1 MATTSEVRDQTP
13 STRDRLYG
21 WKTAAPLDHS
31 LVPDTPIEL
40 PPGPRTPGLLQTVLV
55 WGYRPQYLPRMHEK
69 FGDTFT
75 LNSAPVGRLVVTRD
89 ADAIREIFR
98 TSPDIVH
105 AGEGNS
111 LLRPLVGN
119 NSVLTLDAP
128 EHQPARKRLL
138 PPFHGARI
146 ARVVSLMEEA
156 TTREVATWPVGEDFP
171 LLERT
176 QALTLDIIVRVVMG
190 VDDPARAKRL
200 GDALRGVLSLG
211 ISDMLMW
218 VAPGLHRYW
227 PWRNVIRQLDY
238 ADELLYEEIER
249 RRNDPDRASRP
260 DVLSMLVDGDAD
272 PAVVRDELVTM
283 LAAGHETTAV
293 GLAWTFELVLRH
305 PEVLERLRT
314 GLDDDRDPYRTA
326 VVKEALRVRPVIFN
340 VARRLMEPMQLGGFS
355 LPAGQFVLPSISGL
369 QTDPRIWGPDA
380 AEFRPERWEDA
391 EVPSH
396 AWIPFGGGTRRC
408 LGALFAQTE
417 METVVRT
424 VLRQVEMR
432 AVGDHA
438 EKQRMHHITVVPARG
453 ARVQVTNRLA

>member
-1 MATTSEVRDQTP
+1 MAEDGVMATTSEVRDQTP

-260 DVLSMLVDGDAD
+260 DVLSMENVPRLLAFKEGSVFKRFVKTLHQWSGLLEDTDEAFGDLDAVD
-272 PAVVRDELVTM
+272 RLDED
-283 LAAGHETTAV
+283 E
-293 GLAWTFELVLRH
+293 
-305 PEVLERLRT
+305 
-314 GLDDDRDPYRTA
+314 
-326 VVKEALRVRPVIFN
+326 
-340 VARRLMEPMQLGGFS
+340 ARRLVKTVSDMRLKCDD
-355 LPAGQFVLPSISGL
+355 L
-369 QTDPRIWGPDA
+369 
-380 AEFRPERWEDA
+380 ERA
-391 EVPSH
+391 LRRRV
-396 AWIPFGGGTRRC
+396 GGG
-408 LGALFAQTE
+408 A
-417 METVVRT
+417 
-424 VLRQVEMR
+424 
-432 AVGDHA
+432 
-438 EKQRMHHITVVPARG
+438 
-453 ARVQVTNRLA
+453 

>member
-1 MATTSEVRDQTP
+1 MATTSEVRDQAP

-21 WKTAAPLDHS
+21 WKAAAPLDHS
-31 LVPDTPIEL
+31 HVPETPIAL

-98 TSPDIVH
+98 TSPDIAH

-156 TTREVATWPVGEDFP
+156 TAREVATWPVGEDFP

-200 GDALRGVLSLG
+200 GDALRGVLNLR
-211 ISDMLMW
+211 ITDMLMW
-218 VAPGLHRYW
+218 VAPGLHRLW
-227 PWRNVIRQLDY
+227 PWRNVIRQLDR

-305 PEVLERLRT
+305 PEVLERLRS

-369 QTDPRIWGPDA
+369 QTDPRIWGSDA
-380 AEFRPERWEDA
+380 AEFRPERWEDSA
-391 EVPSH
+391 VPSH

-417 METVVRT
+417 METVLRT

-432 AVGDHA
+432 AVGDA

-453 ARVQVTNRLA
+453 TRVQVTNRLG